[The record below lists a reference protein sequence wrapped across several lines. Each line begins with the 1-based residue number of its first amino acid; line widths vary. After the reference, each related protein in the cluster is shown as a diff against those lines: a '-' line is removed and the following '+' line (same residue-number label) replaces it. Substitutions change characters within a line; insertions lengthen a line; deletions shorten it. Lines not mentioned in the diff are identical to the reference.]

1 MAVSFWLCW
10 TVYGIKNRM
19 GMGQQRAPE
28 NSLRKLFSGP
38 PDVVH
43 LRIARPLGL
52 KSSIVNNATT
62 PVKTSVNLFRP
73 LVNATVFVIYYSQKG
88 YQRLYFCTVSIHF
101 IKNVTLANTGGN
113 PGRAH
118 PTAPFT
124 TPVK

>member
-1 MAVSFWLCW
+1 
-10 TVYGIKNRM
+10 M
-19 GMGQQRAPE
+19 GTGQQRAPE

-38 PDVVH
+38 TDVVH
-43 LRIARPLGL
+43 LRLAIPLGL
-52 KSSIVNNATT
+52 KSSIVNNAIT
-62 PVKTSVNLFRP
+62 PVKTSVNLFMP
-73 LVNATVFVIYYSQKG
+73 LVNATVLGIYSSQKG